1 MIMTP
6 RRASIVAASRPGSL
20 LTIMTRL
27 SVSLLGGFS
36 VALDGKPITSFESNK
51 VRALLA
57 YLVTEADR
65 AHSRDKL
72 AALLW
77 PDMSDQS
84 ARSNL
89 RYALSNLR
97 KAVGDVYASQPIFCV
112 SKQTVQLNL
121 DGNLEADV
129 LTFSRQL
136 AQSPQGLSNL
146 EEAMRIYQGDF
157 LDGFYIGSDCAFE
170 EWVVL
175 KREQLRRQALET
187 LHHLTQAYRENGDLA
202 SALTAGWRL
211 VDLEPWSE
219 ESHRELMLL
228 LGLSGRRA
236 AALSQYETCRRL
248 LAEELN
254 VEPSIETTRIYEQIR
269 DGQIKPP
276 IQTPETISLPVKSK
290 PETKTESVSSIPEV
304 NVPKP
309 DGRML
314 RAGKF
319 LFAGLLVIG
328 ILSAAV
334 YSFIVL
340 KRVKIPLAAPVHG
353 EIVGPCTDQV
363 LPSLCIANA
372 QTGLIKQIVKDL
384 PVARLDAGFS
394 WSPQGKQI
402 VFSASPKPIQEKEDN
417 TDLYVIDRDG
427 SHLHS
432 ITTGDFHDALPAW
445 SPDGEWIAFHRNC
458 ALWLIHPDG
467 TGGTALSSGL
477 CATEITWSPDSHWIA
492 FLEIGMRDGSRPATI
507 RIYDRGGNDSQI
519 VYTFDKQLRMGRIAW
534 SPDGE
539 QIFCFYNAG
548 DQDHTILIDV
558 RKQSVVQEDVEIPMS
573 WFADFY
579 PQWGK

>member
-1 MIMTP
+1 M
-6 RRASIVAASRPGSL
+6 AK
-20 LTIMTRL
+20 L

-36 VALDGKPITSFESNK
+36 VTLDGRPVTNFESNK

-77 PDMSDQS
+77 PDMSDQA

-97 KAVGDVYASQPIFCV
+97 KAIGDMYAAQPFLCI
-112 SKQTVQLNL
+112 SKQTIQLNL

-146 EEAMRIYQGDF
+146 EEAIRVYQGDF
-157 LDGFYIGSDCAFE
+157 LDGFYIGSDSAFE

-187 LHHLTQAYRENGDLA
+187 LHHLAQAYQANDDLA
-202 SALTAGWRL
+202 NALTAAWRR

-219 ESHRELMLL
+219 ESHQDLMLL

-236 AALSQYETCRRL
+236 AALSQYETCRRV
-248 LAEELN
+248 LAEELG
-254 VEPSIETTRIYEQIR
+254 VEPSMETTRVYEQIR
-269 DGQIKPP
+269 DGKVGPSV
-276 IQTPETISLPVKSK
+276 QTPEMISLREKSK
-290 PETKTESVSSIPEV
+290 QETKTESAARIPEV
-304 NVPKP
+304 NVPKH
-309 DGRML
+309 DRRMI
-314 RAGKF
+314 RAWKI
-319 LFAGLLVIG
+319 LLAGLLVIG
-328 ILSAAV
+328 ILSAAA
-334 YSFIVL
+334 YSFID
-340 KRVKIPLAAPVHG
+340 RTWMKIPLAVPTNG
-353 EIVGPCTDQV
+353 EIIGPCTDQV
-363 LPSLCIANA
+363 LPGLCIANA
-372 QTGLIKQIVKDL
+372 QTGLIKRIASDL
-384 PVARLDAGFS
+384 PIGNFDAGFS
-394 WSPQGKQI
+394 WSPDGQQI
-402 VFSASPKPIQEKEDN
+402 VFSASPKPVQEKKDN

-432 ITTGDFHDALPAW
+432 ITAGDFHDVLPAW

-458 ALWLIHPDG
+458 ALWIIHPDG

-492 FLEIGMRDGSRPATI
+492 FLEVGMRDGSRPSTI

-519 VYTFDKQLRMGRIAW
+519 VYTFSKQVILGRIAW
-534 SPDGE
+534 SPDGK

-548 DQDHTILIDV
+548 EQDHTILLDV
-558 RKQSVVQEDVEIPMS
+558 QKQSVVKEGVEFPMS
-573 WFADFY
+573 WFANFY
-579 PQWGK
+579 PQWESK